1 MQTQKDKIA
10 KATKFEPK
18 IDDTSRQDKLAQ
30 SNEEAEALEYSK
42 TLAQIPENLKKRRI
56 YRLIRFTFA
65 NFRQLLLSALIATM
79 LFTRIC
85 R

>member
-1 MQTQKDKIA
+1 MKFGTNIFWVKFEKDAKMQTQKDKIA

-42 TLAQIPENLKKRRI
+42 TLAQIPENLKKAD
-56 YRLIRFTFA
+56 LVA
-65 NFRQLLLSALIATM
+65 
-79 LFTRIC
+79 
-85 R
+85 